1 MKTKIQQHR
10 TNLFGKRFLIVLTS
24 GILYLC
30 LFCSPL
36 VSAKNAAEFLRLSG
50 TKGGLLV
57 HLGCSDGTLT
67 AQLRNGNQY
76 VVHGLARDSSEVA
89 AARAKLIKQ
98 GIYGPVSIDQWD
110 GRHLPYADNLVNLI
124 VAEEPAHLSEE
135 ELLRVL
141 TPRGVALVRRDG
153 QWKKLV
159 KPWPKEMDEWTHY
172 FHDADGNPVAKD
184 SIVGPPERLQWVG
197 GPLWARHH
205 DHMAS
210 MTSLVS
216 AKGRLFYILD
226 EGPTASIQLPPRW
239 RLVAR
244 DAFNGVILW
253 KRDIDKWNSHQYPL
267 KSGPAHLLRRLV
279 AVGDRVYVTLGIDA
293 PVTALDAASG
303 KTVLTYKGSEHTREI
318 VVSKG
323 VAFFVADT
331 SRSLLPDWRR
341 EETYVWANT
350 SRANPG
356 WGWKGTPRKIFA
368 YKAKSGNLLW
378 QADAPVAP
386 CSLAADAVRLVF
398 HDGRKL
404 VCINRRNGAVLWDSE
419 QTPTA
424 LPVHT
429 NTGPRVLIYKDVV
442 LFAGNNGKMSGW
454 STKDGKKLWEQN
466 HRPSG
471 HMSLK
476 DLFVVEG
483 LVWTGSIAS
492 SNQDGAFAGYDPFGG
507 NLVREFEADVKVH
520 WFHHRCYP
528 SKAAGKYL
536 LTARNGT
543 EFIDLKAEHWK
554 PHHWVRGGCIYGV
567 MPCNGMTYAPMS
579 SCGCQL
585 EAKLTG
591 FNALAP
597 GPVPRPD
604 KAGLSTEARLKRGPA
619 YGKADGP
626 SAGPADWPTY
636 RHDASR
642 SGASSVSVSTGL
654 KQAWQMKLPG
664 RLSAPTIAAGKLFV
678 ASIDTHTLY
687 ALDTRT
693 GRRLWS
699 YTAGGPIDSPPTY
712 YKGLALFGSADGYVY
727 ALRASDGIAAWRFR
741 GAPLDRRIMAWEKL
755 ESTWP
760 IHGSVLVHNGV
771 LYCTAGR
778 NMFVDGGIRF
788 LRLDPVTGKLLGETV
803 MDDKDPETRE
813 DMHTAYLKKTQG
825 NNMPVAH
832 SDILSCDGKHI
843 WMRSQKITF
852 EGKRLEIGLQSVT
865 EQDPEDFHI
874 FCQNGFLDD
883 SYFFRSYW
891 TFGRRVSGGYGGWY
905 RAGRIVPSGRILC
918 VDEGGVYG
926 YGRKPEF
933 MVNSS
938 VLEYQLFA
946 ADKVVTRQSIE
957 QLGKDER
964 AINVRSSY
972 RNANSSDWRLRHFF
986 PPRHLT
992 ATKLQ
997 WTLDQP
1003 ALIARAMTVAA
1014 NTLFIAGPPD
1024 LLDERRAFYHP
1035 DDPDVQAELK
1045 RQAEALE
1052 GPSGG
1057 YLWALTKT
1065 NGKLLTRLS
1074 LDTIPVFDGM
1084 AAAADS
1090 LYITTVDGRM
1100 LGLTGTRGTALRR
1113 VDDRPSRCAWNK
1125 PEDPNYLLP
1134 PVERKEGDF
1143 AKVTRCRVVAS
1154 KLGYRLRATGKK
1166 QVAVAVKKL
1175 DLPIT
1180 GSVTFRTRIKAVK
1193 GGDGLLSN
1201 GYLAFGGGANDA
1213 ALIKCGA
1220 RLRAQNASIIQGPLL
1235 KGKSKG
1241 AKINAPDDKGLE
1253 IVVKV
1258 DLKNQNIVYTADG
1271 VTVEAKIQQPLQS
1284 ITYVGYVIDSALIDF
1299 APVEILF

>member
-1 MKTKIQQHR
+1 
-10 TNLFGKRFLIVLTS
+10 
-24 GILYLC
+24 
-30 LFCSPL
+30 
-36 VSAKNAAEFLRLSG
+36 
-50 TKGGLLV
+50 
-57 HLGCSDGTLT
+57 LT

-226 EGPTASIQLPPRW
+226 EGLTASIQLPPRW

-318 VVSKG
+318 VVSEG

-404 VCINRRNGAVLWDSE
+404 VCMDQRNGAVLWESE
-419 QTPTA
+419 QTPIA

-492 SNQDGAFAGYDPFGG
+492 SNQDGAFAGYDPFSG

-687 ALDTRT
+687 ALDART

-727 ALRASDGIAAWRFR
+727 ALRASDGVLAWRFR

-760 IHGSVLVHNGV
+760 VHGSVLVHNGV

-852 EGKRLEIGLQSVT
+852 KGKRLEIGLQSVT

-891 TFGRRVSGGYGGWY
+891 TFGRRVTGGYGGWY

-964 AINVRSSY
+964 AINVRSRH

-992 ATKLQ
+992 AAKLQ

-1035 DDPDVQAELK
+1035 DDPDVQAQLK

-1065 NGKLLTRLS
+1065 NGKLLTRYA

-1090 LYITTVDGRM
+1090 LYITTVDGR
-1100 LGLTGTRGTALRR
+1100 LLRLTGTRGTALRR
-1113 VDDRPSRCAWNK
+1113 VDDKPSRCAWSK

-1143 AKVTRCRVVAS
+1143 SKVTRCRVVAS

-1175 DLPIT
+1175 ERPIT
-1180 GSVTFRTRIKAVK
+1180 GPVTFSTRIKAVK

-1220 RLRAQNASIIQGPLL
+1220 RLIAKNASIIQGPLL
-1235 KGKSKG
+1235 KGRSKS
-1241 AKINAPDDKGLE
+1241 AEIHAPDDKGLE

-1258 DLKNQNIVYTADG
+1258 NLKNQKIVYTADG
-1271 VTVEAKIQQPLQS
+1271 VTLEDKIQRRLQS
-1284 ITYVGYVIDSALIDF
+1284 ITHVGYVIDSALIDF